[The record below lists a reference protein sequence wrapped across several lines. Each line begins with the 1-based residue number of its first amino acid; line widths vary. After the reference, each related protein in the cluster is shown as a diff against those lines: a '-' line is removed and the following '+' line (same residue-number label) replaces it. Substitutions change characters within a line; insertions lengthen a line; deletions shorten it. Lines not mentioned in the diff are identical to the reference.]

1 MRIVDG
7 KEIITPFMFL
17 EVAKETKQYPM
28 LTKIMIEKSF
38 EYFSKND
45 YDFSLNI
52 SILDVQN
59 EATVAYIKQMIDR
72 YDIGDRLLF
81 EILESEEITSDEK
94 FLPFVEDMRNLG
106 VKFAIDDFGS
116 GYANFGFL
124 LKMSPKYLKIDGDL
138 VKEITKNE
146 KSYNIV
152 KTIISFSKQ
161 IDSIVIA
168 EFVENKE
175 IKKVLD
181 DLGVIYMQGYYFSIP
196 QVDV

>member
-81 EILESEEITSDEK
+81 EILES
-94 FLPFVEDMRNLG
+94 EDMRNLG